1 MSKLVIHRP
10 RLAHI
15 QADITAKKKIYE
27 TVLKYSKVLWWWLE
41 GVTKANLACNLIIFV
56 SKEPIQN
63 FRLIG
68 QPILGLK

>member
-27 TVLKYSKVLWWWLE
+27 TVLKYSKVWWWLW
-41 GVTKANLACNLIIFV
+41 GGGWSQKQIWRV
-56 SKEPIQN
+56 
-63 FRLIG
+63 
-68 QPILGLK
+68 ILLFL

>member
-27 TVLKYSKVLWWWLE
+27 TVLKYSKVWWWWWW

>member
-27 TVLKYSKVLWWWLE
+27 TVLKYSKVRWWW
-41 GVTKANLACNLIIFV
+41 GVTKANLACNPIIFV